1 LAFRA
6 FHIILLFAVFF
17 STTGVTVSRHYCR
30 NEFKHFA
37 LFVEPSDCHG
47 QEKQAC
53 GSGGHCSMLAT
64 SQEENNC
71 CNNEAEYFKLDQE
84 KQVPAEGLEP
94 VKIPGPAAMI
104 HPVLYAGF
112 TNGYTPSSAYLLFK
126 PPIVCDDFQ
135 SMLQTFLL

>member
-1 LAFRA
+1 
-6 FHIILLFAVFF
+6 
-17 STTGVTVSRHYCR
+17 
-30 NEFKHFA
+30 
-37 LFVEPSDCHG
+37 
-47 QEKQAC
+47 
-53 GSGGHCSMLAT
+53 MLAT